1 MAEVPPTRPRS
12 DAQRSGCLTVIY
24 VVLGLVAFLTLAF
37 GVGTC
42 MFMRSDTGQKVIQ
55 AAKDGFTLIN
65 EAANAPGAS
74 ELREGGCEQA
84 MVMPVDRMIELV
96 GQVMPN
102 ASESIRRARLPG
114 DGTVIVCQTRPD
126 QNPMPSCTDI
136 VRVYV
141 EAVPDAPERF
151 GVVVQD
157 RGARE
162 ARCQGTYGRDGTFIE
177 PFDSNDSNNPADPE
191 NQDWSTGEPA
201 GTPAAEVGP
210 EKEER

>member
-1 MAEVPPTRPRS
+1 MAEVPPARPRS

-24 VVLGLVAFLTLAF
+24 VVLGLVAFLALAF

-65 EAANAPGAS
+65 EAANAPGTS
-74 ELREGGCEQA
+74 ELRESGCEQA

-102 ASESIRRARLPG
+102 ARESIRRARLPG

-141 EAVPDAPERF
+141 EAVPEAPERF

-177 PFDSNDSNNPADPE
+177 PFDDKGSETPPPAD
-191 NQDWSTGEPA
+191 
-201 GTPAAEVGP
+201 VGP